1 MSNKVQEFLN
11 EQFGEV
17 RCFKEGDIIW
27 FLAKDI
33 ADSLEYSETNAM
45 TKKIDEEDIKKIASD
60 KLEGA
65 NNMAREF
72 TIINEGGLYQAVLG
86 ITKKNPSRYEKSRK
100 FKRWI
105 TNEVI
110 PTIRNT
116 GGYVEEERE
125 EEFIYKY
132 FTGLTEETKQAMVV
146 DLIKNNKKLQVKADC
161 FDKFLDTSSTYTFT
175 EVSKLI
181 STISKENE
189 ESEIKI
195 SSTKLTELLRNEG
208 VLCKTKTLDKKKED
222 GTIKKGSYKNLPNK
236 DYENYFDVVSVEA
249 GKFNK
254 VQTRVKPEGVK
265 FIYSKLKENLNY

>member
-1 MSNKVQEFLN
+1 MGNKVQEFLN

-17 RCFKEGDIIW
+17 RAGIENDIIL
-27 FLAKDI
+27 FVASDVAKVLNYTSTQKVTD
-33 ADSLEYSETNAM
+33 
-45 TKKIDEEDIKKIASD
+45 KVDEEDKGYRTWVTLGGEQ
-60 KLEGA
+60 KLSVISES
-65 NNMAREF
+65 
-72 TIINEGGLYQAVLG
+72 GLYQVIFS
-86 ITKKNPSRYEKSRK
+86 ITKKDKERYKKARE

-105 TNEVI
+105 TGEVI

-116 GGYVEEERE
+116 GGYIEEERE

-146 DLIKNNKKLQVKADC
+146 DLIKNNKRLQVKADC

-195 SSTKLTELLRNEG
+195 SSTKLTEFLRNEG
-208 VLCKTKTLDKKKED
+208 VLCKTKTPDKKKED

-265 FIYSKLKENLNY
+265 FIYNKLKENLNC

>member
-1 MSNKVQEFLN
+1 MSKVQEFLN

-17 RCFKEGDIIW
+17 RCFENNNILW
-27 FLAKDI
+27 FVASDVAKI
-33 ADSLEYSETNAM
+33 LEYGLTTDM
-45 TKKIDEEDIKKIASD
+45 TRKLDEDEKGMQTLHTLGGDQK
-60 KLEGA
+60 
-65 NNMAREF
+65 M
-72 TIINEGGLYQAVLG
+72 TIINESGLYSAVLG
-86 ITKKNPSRYEKSRK
+86 ITKKNLERYEKAKK
-100 FKRWI
+100 FKKWI
-105 TNEVI
+105 TGEVI

-146 DLIKNNKKLQVKADC
+146 DLIKNNKRLQVKADC

-195 SSTKLTELLRNEG
+195 SSTKLTEFLRNEG
-208 VLCKTKTLDKKKED
+208 VLCKTKTPDKKKED

-265 FIYSKLKENLNY
+265 FIYNKLKENLNC